1 MDVAEIIPKEF
12 GRDRP
17 AAAPPGA
24 AEVWL
29 VPPGAVAAAGGP
41 GVLDAEE
48 RHRAGRLR
56 RAVDREVYVAAH
68 TALRVL
74 AGAYLGQAPEGLVFA
89 RQDCPGCGGPHG
101 RPVFAGE
108 AAGLHFSLSHS
119 RDLALVAFAPVPIGV
134 DVEGVPE
141 ARTVGSVASALHP
154 DERRELALLDGAP
167 LASAFTRC
175 WTRKEAYLK
184 GTGQGLSGSGF
195 ADTVVGTGARPLPV
209 PGWTLTDVRVP
220 RGFAAACAVRTAAHP
235 VTHAV
240 PHPVSRAVP
249 RADAH
254 TVPDGVP
261 RADAHPVA
269 HPVV

>member
-1 MDVAEIIPKEF
+1 MDDAEITPKEF

-17 AAAPPGA
+17 PAGAPGG

-29 VPPGAVAAAGGP
+29 VPPGAVPAGAGT

-74 AGAYLGQAPEGLVFA
+74 AGAYLGRDPAGLVFA
-89 RQDCPGCGGPHG
+89 RRECPGCGGPHG
-101 RPVFAGE
+101 RPVLAGE
-108 AAGLHFSLSHS
+108 AGGLHFSLSHS
-119 RDLALVAFAPVPIGV
+119 RDHALVAFAPVPVGA

-141 ARTVGSVASALHP
+141 ARTVGHVASSLHP

-167 LASAFTRC
+167 LAAAFTRC

-184 GTGQGLSGSGF
+184 GTGEGLSGSGF
-195 ADTVVGTGARPLPV
+195 AETVVGTGARPRPV
-209 PGWTLTDVRVP
+209 PGWTLADVRVP
-220 RGFAAACAVRTAAHP
+220 PGFAAAVAVRAA
-235 VTHAV
+235 
-240 PHPVSRAVP
+240 
-249 RADAH
+249 
-254 TVPDGVP
+254 G
-261 RADAHPVA
+261 
-269 HPVV
+269 

>member
-1 MDVAEIIPKEF
+1 MNDAEIIPREF

-17 AAAPPGA
+17 AAGPPGA

-29 VPPGAVAAAGGP
+29 VPPGAVVADGGP

-74 AGAYLGQAPEGLVFA
+74 AGAYLGQAPARLVFA
-89 RQDCPGCGGPHG
+89 RQECPGCGGPHG
-101 RPVFAGE
+101 RPVLTGE

-119 RDLALVAFAPVPIGV
+119 RDLALVAFAPVPVGA

-141 ARTVGSVASALHP
+141 ARTVGSVAGTLHP

-184 GTGQGLSGSGF
+184 GTGQGLSGTGF

-209 PGWTLTDVRVP
+209 PGWTLADVRVP
-220 RGFAAACAVRTAAHP
+220 PGFAAACAVR
-235 VTHAV
+235 AV
-240 PHPVSRAVP
+240 PGARSHAAPQ
-249 RADAH
+249 
-254 TVPDGVP
+254 
-261 RADAHPVA
+261 PVA
-269 HPVV
+269 